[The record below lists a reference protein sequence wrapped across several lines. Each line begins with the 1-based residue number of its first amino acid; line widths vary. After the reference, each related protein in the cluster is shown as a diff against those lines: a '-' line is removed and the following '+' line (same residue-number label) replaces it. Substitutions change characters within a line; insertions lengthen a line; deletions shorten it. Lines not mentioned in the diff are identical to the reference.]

1 MPDRLFIE
9 GLSVPARIGVEGW
22 ERRVAQPVEIDLR
35 LQLALREAGERDE
48 LAATVD
54 YAAVAQL
61 IRALA
66 APPAEYRLVEALAE
80 RLAAA
85 VLENFAPV
93 AGVEIRVAK
102 RGVLAQAQAVGCVLE
117 RQRTGPEQP
126 GEARCAE

>member
-9 GLSVPARIGVEGW
+9 GLSVPVQIGAEAW

-61 IRALA
+61 IRTLA
-66 APPAEYRLVEALAE
+66 APPVEYRLVEALAE
-80 RLAAA
+80 RIAAA
-85 VLENFAPV
+85 VLVSFAPV
-93 AGVEIRVAK
+93 VGVEIRVTK
-102 RGVLAQAQAVGCVLE
+102 HGVLAQARAVGCALE
-117 RQRTGPEQP
+117 RQRT
-126 GEARCAE
+126 